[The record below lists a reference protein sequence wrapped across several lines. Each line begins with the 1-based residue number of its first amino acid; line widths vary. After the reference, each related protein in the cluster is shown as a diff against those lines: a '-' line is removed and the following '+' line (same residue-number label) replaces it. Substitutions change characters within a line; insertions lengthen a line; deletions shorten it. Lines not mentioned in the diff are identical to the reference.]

1 MRLGELPNLK
11 GCVPTGTKAVR
22 GIAVDKGNRM
32 LDSKN
37 NIALIVLL
45 LLSVVALAG
54 CKDGQSRD
62 TGYPGGGGGG
72 GHSHYS
78 DSNTGRTQ

>member
-1 MRLGELPNLK
+1 
-11 GCVPTGTKAVR
+11 
-22 GIAVDKGNRM
+22 M

-78 DSNTGRTQ
+78 DNNTGSTQ